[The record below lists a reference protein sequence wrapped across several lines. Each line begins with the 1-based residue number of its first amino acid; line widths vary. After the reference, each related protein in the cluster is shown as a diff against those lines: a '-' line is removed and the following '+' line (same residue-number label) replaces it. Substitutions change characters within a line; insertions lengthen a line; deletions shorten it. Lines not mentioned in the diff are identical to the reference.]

1 MKELRVNL
9 KKEVNWKLLKV
20 TNEKD
25 QNMIQQLIMMIFFH
39 SFANYFVHS
48 NNTDSDPAEVQKE
61 IERNLNW
68 LEFGARR
75 TEDK

>member
-1 MKELRVNL
+1 MVKHPGFDVYHSDRMKELRANL

-48 NNTDSDPAEVQKE
+48 KQH
-61 IERNLNW
+61 
-68 LEFGARR
+68 
-75 TEDK
+75 